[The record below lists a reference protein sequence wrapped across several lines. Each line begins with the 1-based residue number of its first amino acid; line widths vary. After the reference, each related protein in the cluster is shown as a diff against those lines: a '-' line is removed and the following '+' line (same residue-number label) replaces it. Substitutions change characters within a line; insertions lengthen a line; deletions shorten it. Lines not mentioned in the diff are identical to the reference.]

1 MPKKLKIAILIMG
14 AGTSSRM
21 KAIKQLLP
29 CGDST
34 FIGNALKNAQS
45 SKASTV
51 LTVLGAYADEIKKVT
66 DFSAT
71 QAVLNPNWKMG
82 LGNSIAFGT
91 KQLLEQDQDYD
102 GILVMLAD
110 QPLIDQPYLNTL
122 IDTFSNSENSIVAT
136 KYDNRVGVP
145 AIFRKIHFD
154 ALQELNSD
162 YGAKEIIKTHL
173 KDVLS
178 ISADGKELD
187 IDTKDEYEKVR
198 RDLDS
203 GD

>member
-1 MPKKLKIAILIMG
+1 MG

-29 CGDST
+29 WGDST

-45 SKASTV
+45 SKASSV

-71 QAVLNPNWKMG
+71 QTVLNPNWKMG

-102 GILVMLAD
+102 GILVMLTD
-110 QPLIDQPYLNTL
+110 QPFIDEPYLNTL
-122 IDTFSNSENSIVAT
+122 IDTFSNSKNSIVAT
-136 KYDNRVGVP
+136 KYDKRVGVP
-145 AIFRKIHFD
+145 AIFGKIHFD

>member
-1 MPKKLKIAILIMG
+1 MG

-29 CGDST
+29 WGDST

-45 SKASTV
+45 SKASSV

-71 QAVLNPNWKMG
+71 QTVLNPNWKMG

-102 GILVMLAD
+102 GILVMLTD
-110 QPLIDQPYLNTL
+110 QPFIDEPYLNTL
-122 IDTFSNSENSIVAT
+122 IDTFSNSKNSIVAT
-136 KYDNRVGVP
+136 KYDKRVGVP
-145 AIFRKIHFD
+145 AIFGKIHFD

-173 KDVLS
+173 KYVLS
-178 ISADGKELD
+178 ISADGNELD